1 MDKLCTWVHAISS
14 HFERITLDLLDRIQ
28 ALDFKQYSSCF
39 LLYQSL
45 DSSWYKRK
53 QCVSQRSDDAV
64 LKMITTFSS
73 HGFFVG
79 SVFSHG
85 FDWFVAH
92 DNSRKVWSPDWCK
105 VLVRILSFYW
115 EFVSSICSC
124 SWTAEHVSPTEHIQC
139 FFPLVRTCKI
149 TQFYAEHKKAPQNE
163 HWTELDRGVFSVS

>member
-1 MDKLCTWVHAISS
+1 MNKLSTWVHAISS
-14 HFERITLDLLDRIQ
+14 HFERIALDFLDRVQ

-45 DSSWYKRK
+45 DSSWYWRK

-73 HGFFVG
+73 HRFFVG
-79 SVFSHG
+79 NVFSHG

-92 DNSRKVWSPDWCK
+92 DNNRKVQSPDWCK
-105 VLVRILSFYW
+105 VLVQILSFYW

-124 SWTAEHVSPTEHIQC
+124 SCSTSESHRTYSM
-139 FFPLVRTCKI
+139 FFSSS
-149 TQFYAEHKKAPQNE
+149 QNMQNYTVLCRAQKE
-163 HWTELDRGVFSVS
+163 TSKWALDRAR